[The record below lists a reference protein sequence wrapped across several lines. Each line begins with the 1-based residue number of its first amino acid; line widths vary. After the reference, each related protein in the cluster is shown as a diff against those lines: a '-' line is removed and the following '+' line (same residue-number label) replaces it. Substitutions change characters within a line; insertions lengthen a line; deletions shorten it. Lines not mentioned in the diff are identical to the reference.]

1 MKTFMSS
8 QGQVE
13 AAGSGYHNFNEN
25 AMQFLSISSRSVDI
39 DPYQLNDGED
49 TEAVLRNHSASWHT
63 TC

>member
-1 MKTFMSS
+1 MSS
-8 QGQVE
+8 QGQVP

-25 AMQFLSISSRSVDI
+25 AMQFLQKISSRPVDI

-49 TEAVLRNHSASWHT
+49 TEAVLRNHSAWWHT